1 MALMPVTVTVSIQ
14 AFRVTRTIDSPKTTW
29 QLEGRSGATG
39 RLEDY
44 DIVPHSFSLE
54 AAAAAVET
62 RLSSISESD
71 GQSESGFEIKVPVTE
86 PGQDVPWTVHRLEI
100 GRTTLEA
107 NLKASRPTKAQ
118 SRSLTLRFRPLSAWR
133 SRCLGASGLVGAADS
148 R

>member
-1 MALMPVTVTVSIQ
+1 MILYHKV
-14 AFRVTRTIDSPKTTW
+14 
-29 QLEGRSGATG
+29 
-39 RLEDY
+39 
-44 DIVPHSFSLE
+44 LE
-54 AAAAAVET
+54 AAAAAVGT
-62 RLSSISESD
+62 REYKRLRVSSISESD
-71 GQSESGFEIKVPVTE
+71 GQSESGFEMKVPVTGL
-86 PGQDVPWTVHRLEI
+86 GQDVPWTVHRLEI